1 MDVGREIVGGGTVED
16 ERSLMEKHDPRG
28 KGLDLFRPVGG
39 KKDGLSR
46 SMDFFQQKVDL
57 LRHLKVEARRRLIE
71 EEKRRVGQEGTAD
84 ADPLLQPLRQ
94 ELHLAAT
101 KRLKVE
107 FIQRLFDPRRR
118 ELKQAGKE
126 LKVVF

>member
-28 KGLDLFRPVGG
+28 MGLDLFRPVGG

-46 SMDFFQQKVDL
+46 SMDFFQLKVDF

-71 EEKRRVGQEGTAD
+71 EEKRRVGQEGTAE
-84 ADPLLQPLRQ
+84 ADSKLQPHR
-94 ELHLAAT
+94 
-101 KRLKVE
+101 
-107 FIQRLFDPRRR
+107 
-118 ELKQAGKE
+118 KE
-126 LKVVF
+126 LQQTATNKL